1 MPIFASV
8 SPAKPSVRPDRSPEQ
23 RLRDI
28 LGAIDKIYRYT
39 AEMDAEALAADEKT
53 LDAVIR
59 NFAVIGEAASHLPE
73 EYVSRHSGFPWME
86 MRGMRNVVI
95 HEYFG
100 VSVAILWET
109 IRHDLPDLERKLRE
123 LLPP

>member
-1 MPIFASV
+1 MASC
-8 SPAKPSVRPDRSPEQ
+8 AKPFVPPRGSEQ

-28 LGAIDKIYRYT
+28 LAAIDKIRRYT
-39 AEMDAEALAADEKT
+39 AGMDFATFAGDERT
-53 LDAVIR
+53 IDAVIR
-59 NFAVIGEAASHLPE
+59 NFTVIGEAANHLPDE
-73 EYVSRHSGFPWME
+73 LVSHQPGVPWAE

-100 VSVAILWET
+100 VSLAILWET
-109 IRHDLPDLERKLRE
+109 IQHDLPEAERSLGE